1 MDNKNIFKTFNLEKE
16 RPKVLISG
24 TGIVQCG
31 GTSPNWR
38 KIIEE
43 LAKDDISRSLL
54 IGVPHSIQA
63 TIAIETDDEKRYNKY
78 YNFFSNEYPY
88 YQNDLLKEILQI
100 PFDAILT
107 TNYSYDI
114 EYNVIEKFPYNTD
127 SFKRKYGFSTIN
139 GIDKRYLL
147 HYFYRLNVNDKVTQ
161 DIWHIHGEARKKTSM
176 VLTHDEYAKTINAI
190 LNYGKMRKYD
200 YEKNTTELK
209 FESWV
214 DYFIFGDLFIIGL
227 GFDFSE
233 FDLWWLINR
242 RNREKSG
249 FGNVYFFS
257 PRSKFF
263 EFTPIE
269 NALRNMGVNIEH
281 CGITLSGD
289 KEEDNKIYKEF
300 YIRAIKKIK
309 EIVNK

>member
-1 MDNKNIFKTFNLEKE
+1 M
-16 RPKVLISG
+16 
-24 TGIVQCG
+24 
-31 GTSPNWR
+31 
-38 KIIEE
+38 
-43 LAKDDISRSLL
+43 
-54 IGVPHSIQA
+54 
-63 TIAIETDDEKRYNKY
+63 
-78 YNFFSNEYPY
+78 
-88 YQNDLLKEILQI
+88 
-100 PFDAILT
+100 
-107 TNYSYDI
+107 
-114 EYNVIEKFPYNTD
+114 
-127 SFKRKYGFSTIN
+127 
-139 GIDKRYLL
+139 L
-147 HYFYRLNVNDKVTQ
+147 HCK
-161 DIWHIHGEARKKTSM
+161 
-176 VLTHDEYAKTINAI
+176 
-190 LNYGKMRKYD
+190 
-200 YEKNTTELK
+200 KNTTELK